1 MFSHTSSLFR
11 TTQRLSSISQTRRLM
26 LTSTL
31 ALMLLPAG
39 CTATGQSPELSA
51 GQEAFLSPAQ
61 LSPQTPSQRAELI
74 FAQLKLDSALAGN
87 DRDGVIDSA
96 ERLLRFG
103 TGEYALPSSAPLID
117 ASIWLL
123 AHDYEDDAMTLIRKA
138 SAQMADD
145 LALVSLQADL
155 LIQHNERDEAINLL
169 RSFADAH
176 PSDSRAQAELALA
189 LLRSAQTEEAM
200 KVFRHIPEKQL
211 TAPVRFAYAQALSV
225 SGHFT
230 AARRQLEA
238 AVKEDPEYAEAW
250 QLLALTQEE
259 LGNRQ
264 EAEKIYRRLLQN
276 DAENRSAR
284 LFLLRLLL
292 QDDRMDEVV
301 STVAEAQDPLHF
313 SVAAAAMLVDDKK
326 IDQAESLLSRLEK
339 QKDMPDGL
347 YFYHAA
353 LLYESGLDMNGAL
366 TYLDRVSSQSP
377 EYDKALRLKVRIL
390 YEQKRLEEAL
400 AALRPLRAMHP
411 SEAEPLLIASELY
424 VQLKDFAAAEK
435 AVSEALLIQ
444 PDNEGAAFQQAYL
457 HELKGDRAQAMKLM
471 EKFIA
476 RYPDNALALNYVGYN
491 LADGNKDLDRA
502 YKLIQRAVE
511 LEPEADFILDSLAWV
526 LFRRGELDEAWE
538 QIQKA
543 LSLSGENG
551 PHEPAM
557 LEHYGDIA
565 AARGD
570 AESARRG
577 WQPALEMFEQL
588 GYPEDAARVR
598 RKLETL

>member
-292 QDDRMDEVV
+292 QDDRMD
-301 STVAEAQDPLHF
+301 
-313 SVAAAAMLVDDKK
+313 
-326 IDQAESLLSRLEK
+326 
-339 QKDMPDGL
+339 
-347 YFYHAA
+347 
-353 LLYESGLDMNGAL
+353 
-366 TYLDRVSSQSP
+366 
-377 EYDKALRLKVRIL
+377 
-390 YEQKRLEEAL
+390 
-400 AALRPLRAMHP
+400 
-411 SEAEPLLIASELY
+411 
-424 VQLKDFAAAEK
+424 
-435 AVSEALLIQ
+435 
-444 PDNEGAAFQQAYL
+444 
-457 HELKGDRAQAMKLM
+457 
-471 EKFIA
+471 
-476 RYPDNALALNYVGYN
+476 
-491 LADGNKDLDRA
+491 
-502 YKLIQRAVE
+502 
-511 LEPEADFILDSLAWV
+511 
-526 LFRRGELDEAWE
+526 
-538 QIQKA
+538 
-543 LSLSGENG
+543 
-551 PHEPAM
+551 
-557 LEHYGDIA
+557 
-565 AARGD
+565 
-570 AESARRG
+570 
-577 WQPALEMFEQL
+577 
-588 GYPEDAARVR
+588 
-598 RKLETL
+598 

>member
-1 MFSHTSSLFR
+1 MFSHTPSFLR
-11 TTQRLSSISQTRRLM
+11 ATRHLAALSQTRRLM

-51 GQEAFLSPAQ
+51 GQEAFLSPSQ

-87 DRDGVIDSA
+87 DHDGVLDAAS
-96 ERLLRFG
+96 RLLQFG
-103 TGEYALPSSAPLID
+103 TGEYRLPSSSPFID

-123 AHDYEDDAMTLIRKA
+123 AHDYEEDAMNLITKA
-138 SAQMADD
+138 SAQMPDD

-155 LIQHNERDEAINLL
+155 LIQHNERDEAISML
-169 RSFADAH
+169 RSFAQKH

-211 TAPVRFAYAQALSV
+211 TAPVRFAYAQALNV
-225 SGHFT
+225 SGHFID
-230 AARRQLEA
+230 ARKQLEA
-238 AVKEDPEYAEAW
+238 AVREDPEYAEAW

-259 LGNRQ
+259 LGNPK
-264 EAEKIYRRLLQN
+264 EAEAIYRKLLLN

-292 QDDRMDEVV
+292 QDNRMDDVV
-301 STVAEAQDPLHF
+301 STVTEAQDPLHF
-313 SVAAAAMLVDDKK
+313 SVAAAAMLVDEKK
-326 IDQAESLLSRLEK
+326 IDQAEKLLSRLEK

-353 LLYESGLDMNGAL
+353 LLYESGLDMDRAL
-366 TYLDRVSSQSP
+366 SCLDLVSSQSP

-390 YEQKRLEEAL
+390 YEQKKFEEAL
-400 AALRPLRAMHP
+400 SVLKPLRAMHP
-411 SEAEPLLIASELY
+411 SEAEPLLLASELY
-424 VQLKDFAAAEK
+424 VHLKDFAAAEK
-435 AVSEALLIQ
+435 AVNEALLIQ

-457 HELKGDRAQAMKLM
+457 YELKGDRAQAMKLM

-476 RYPDNALALNYVGYN
+476 RYPDNAMALNYVGYN
-491 LADGNKDLDRA
+491 LADSNKDLDKA

-511 LEPEADFILDSLAWV
+511 LEPGANFILDSLAWV

-543 LSLSGENG
+543 LSISGENG
-551 PHEPAM
+551 PHDPAM

-565 AARGD
+565 AARD
-570 AESARRG
+570 DDESARKG
-577 WQPALEMFEQL
+577 WQSALEMYEQL

-598 RKLETL
+598 QKLETL